1 MRVSASSSLTDPAAR
16 RRALLFLLAA
26 SLLWSLGGALI
37 KSVSL
42 SGLAVAGGRCLFSA
56 IFFLFFLRRLPLR
69 VSGGQWA
76 AAAAFAATMISFVLA
91 TKMTTAANA
100 ILLQYTAPVFVAV
113 IAPRMLGERAR
124 WFDWAAIGTTLV
136 GMALFFCDQVSFEGM
151 AGNLTAIL
159 SGFFFALVPLWLRR
173 VQGDRQVCI
182 LLGSLLTFLICSPA
196 FIAEL
201 GSATS
206 RDWLYLAA
214 LGLFQIGLAYAF
226 FAAAMSQV
234 SAIEAVL
241 VPLLEPIL
249 NPLWVFLLLGERP
262 GRFALLGGAVVLAAV
277 ALRSLAM
284 LRGVPVAPGAKP
296 PQPGPDAVP

>member
-1 MRVSASSSLTDPAAR
+1 MRASVASLPLADPAAR

-37 KSVSL
+37 KSVPM

-56 IFFLFFLRRLPLR
+56 IFFLLFLRRLPLR
-69 VSGGQWA
+69 VSAGQWA

-113 IAPRMLGERAR
+113 LAPRMLGERAR
-124 WFDWAAIGTTLV
+124 WFDWAAIGATMV

-159 SGFFFALVPLWLRR
+159 SGLFFALVPMLLRR
-173 VQGDRQVCI
+173 MQGDRQVCI
-182 LLGSLLTFLICSPA
+182 LLGSLLTFLVCLPSFA
-196 FIAEL
+196 LEV
-201 GSATS
+201 GSATG
-206 RDWLYLAA
+206 RDWLYLAL
-214 LGLFQIGLAYAF
+214 LGLFQIGLAYAL

-262 GRFALLGGAVVLAAV
+262 GRFALLGGAIVLAAV
-277 ALRSLAM
+277 ALRSVAI
-284 LRGVPVAPGAKP
+284 LRSFPSAPYRKE
-296 PQPGPDAVP
+296 